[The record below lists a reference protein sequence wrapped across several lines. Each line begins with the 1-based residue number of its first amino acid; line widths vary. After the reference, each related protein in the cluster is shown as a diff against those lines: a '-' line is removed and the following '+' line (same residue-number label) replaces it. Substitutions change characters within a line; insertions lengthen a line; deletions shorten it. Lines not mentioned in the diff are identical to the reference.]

1 MADEH
6 GLVVKVSIRDI
17 FEEQVA
23 QGKVLQTIAESLP
36 TTAKRFEE
44 VDAKIHD
51 HEVRMR
57 TLERRVWQ
65 SIGAFGLLAAVM
77 PWVVSLVRVT

>member
-1 MADEH
+1 MTNEKDT
-6 GLVVKVSIRDI
+6 VVRVSIRDI

-44 VDAKIHD
+44 VEAKIHD
-51 HEVRMR
+51 HEVRVR
-57 TLERRVWQ
+57 GLERRMWQ
-65 SIGAFGLLAAVM
+65 SIGAFGIIVAVM
-77 PWVVSLVRVT
+77 PWVKDLVIG